1 MSAKTSTKKTLE
13 ESIISTYMTYVLEHE
28 AIPKS
33 IYKFCKENE
42 IEEEEFYSVFGS
54 VAGIQKAIWT
64 VFFRKTIDLIHK
76 NKEYEAFSNKEKM
89 LTFLFSFFELL
100 NLNRSYVLFALQEKG
115 HMLKNMEQL
124 KDLRKEIKDFAK
136 ELIEDANADKSNKLS
151 KHNPSLFSEGA
162 WLQFIFL
169 LNFWKE
175 DNSAGFEKTDMAI
188 EKSINTIFDVF
199 DNTPLDSIMDFG
211 KFLFK
216 ENLA

>member
-1 MSAKTSTKKTLE
+1 MSAKASTNKTLE
-13 ESIISTYMTYVLEHE
+13 ETIISAYMTYVLEYE
-28 AIPKS
+28 KVPKS

-42 IEEEEFYSVFGS
+42 IEEEKFYSVFGS
-54 VAGIQKAIWT
+54 VEGIQKAIWT
-64 VFFRKTIDLIHK
+64 VFFRNTIDLIEK
-76 NKEYEAFSNKEKM
+76 NKEYNNFSNKEKM

-100 NLNRSYVLFALQEKG
+100 NLNRSYVLFTLNEKD
-115 HMLKNMEQL
+115 HMLKNLAQL
-124 KDLRKEIKDFAK
+124 KDLRKNIKDFAT

-216 ENLA
+216 EHLA

>member
-1 MSAKTSTKKTLE
+1 MSSKTSTKKTLE
-13 ESIISTYMTYVLEHE
+13 ETIISSYMTYVLEHE
-28 AIPKS
+28 TIPKS
-33 IYKFCKENE
+33 IYKFCKETD
-42 IEEEEFYSVFGS
+42 IEEEKFYSVFGS
-54 VAGIQKAIWT
+54 VEGIQKAIWR
-64 VFFRKTIDLIHK
+64 VFYRKTIDLIQK
-76 NKEYEAFSNKEKM
+76 NKEYDNFSNKEKM

-100 NLNRSYVLFALQEKG
+100 NLNRSYVLFTLSEKG

-124 KDLRKEIKDFAK
+124 KALRKDIKELAT
-136 ELIEDANADKSNKLS
+136 ELIEDANADKSNKFS

-162 WLQFIFL
+162 WLQFVFL

-188 EKSINTIFDVF
+188 EKSVNTIFDVF